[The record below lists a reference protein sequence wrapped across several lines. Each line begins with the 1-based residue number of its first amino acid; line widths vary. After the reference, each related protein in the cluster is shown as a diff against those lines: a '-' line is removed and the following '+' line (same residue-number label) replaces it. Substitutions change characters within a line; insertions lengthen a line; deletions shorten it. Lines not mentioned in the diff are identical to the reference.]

1 MTDKDPNKGYIALL
15 GWSLNAIEAAERL
28 RARFAESG
36 GFVSGLP
43 VGATV
48 SIGVTADS
56 VVDSGLSSLFRRAD
70 AALYAAKSAGRN
82 RVVFIGPDETAVQI
96 GDTSIV
102 RTSPTRLYARRT
114 GLLEFSQAR
123 SA

>member
-1 MTDKDPNKGYIALL
+1 MPGVGAEE
-15 GWSLNAIEAAERL
+15 AVEAAERL

-48 SIGVTADS
+48 SIGVTADRQ
-56 VVDSGLSSLFRRAD
+56 VDSGLSSLFRRAD

-82 RVVFIGPDETAVQI
+82 RVVFIGSD
-96 GDTSIV
+96 DTVVPVGEGRVV
-102 RTSPTRLYARRT
+102 RTSPTRLFARP
-114 GLLEFSQAR
+114 GLLEFSQVRPA
-123 SA
+123 